1 MRIFACVLY
10 NYSNVVVLTA
20 NAVSNLSLATGG
32 YSQTTYYN
40 KKNLSHLVDLLVKTL
55 GVFWTAVKKE
65 KPVLGGEAVKMLLP
79 LATTYLCES
88 GFAALTDIKTRYRNR
103 L

>member
-40 KKNLSHLVDLLVKTL
+40 KKNLSHLVDLLVKIS
-55 GVFWTAVKKE
+55 KE
-65 KPVLGGEAVKMLLP
+65 KYTNAIVDLYFSICVYFHLYINIGN
-79 LATTYLCES
+79 S
-88 GFAALTDIKTRYRNR
+88 SF
-103 L
+103 